1 MSTQRKSTLK
11 GNILPLFTKSNY
23 HKVKQGE
30 GMFSLEGSRD
40 VMGRQLFDSN
50 GSPNIQ
56 FQLHQNDVVQLN
68 QALTRRPKIFDL
80 IEDEVALHRS
90 HSIKI
95 ADYQSNM
102 RGSGEKITGNL
113 PPLSMQ

>member
-1 MSTQRKSTLK
+1 ML
-11 GNILPLFTKSNY
+11 LF
-23 HKVKQGE
+23 E
-30 GMFSLEGSRD
+30 FE
-40 VMGRQLFDSN
+40 
-50 GSPNIQ
+50 
-56 FQLHQNDVVQLN
+56 VV
-68 QALTRRPKIFDL
+68 RFPPGVEEDI